1 MFQTKRSLKNR
12 IRALE
17 EALEDEKELTRRSA
31 FASGIPPCKNPACSV
46 CKYCFRYYNGVSTYA
61 LGCLKGIDCE
71 NFELSEPRHNS
82 LPVRCYNANQ
92 AQQSDEGCD
101 GVRD

>member
-17 EALEDEKELTRRSA
+17 EALEDEKELTRLSA
-31 FASGIPPCKNPACSV
+31 FAEQVPPCKSTACAL
-46 CKYCFRYYNGVSTYA
+46 CEHCFRYYNGASTYA

-71 NFELSEPRHNS
+71 QFELVKPGRNGV
-82 LPVRCYNANQ
+82 PVRCYNANQ
-92 AQQSDEGCD
+92 AQKGNEGCND
-101 GVRD
+101 IGD